1 MKDIYKRR
9 KIMKKI
15 IDSLLYQ
22 IQLNKKYINYLNNIP
37 VTDLESELKQNC
49 MNISIENGRITKCI
63 SA

>member
-1 MKDIYKRR
+1 
-9 KIMKKI
+9 MKKI

-49 MNISIENGRITKCI
+49 MNISIENGRIAKCI